1 MALISGVSLVTS
13 RALRS
18 MDDGLQVACAA
29 PAQGP
34 NSVQAV
40 PPVTEPTKSPNLSQQ
55 LHPPHAYPAL
65 QSRSVIEVDG
75 VPYINDEAVLG
86 DDIVRPAPEEQEPD
100 PAARVE
106 EAIPGKDQD
115 ALLPQLLVTV
125 PASNHANPDP
135 RPGAQATP
143 WPESLRILR
152 DLPSQGG
159 RAG

>member
-1 MALISGVSLVTS
+1 
-13 RALRS
+13 

-40 PPVTEPTKSPNLSQQ
+40 PPVTAPTKSRNLSQQ
-55 LHPPHAYPAL
+55 LHPPHAPPAL
-65 QSRSVIEVDG
+65 QPRAAIEVDG

-115 ALLPQLLVTV
+115 ALPPQLLVTV

-135 RPGAQATP
+135 RPAAQATP

-152 DLPSQGG
+152 SNPLQDDH
-159 RAG
+159 AG

>member
-1 MALISGVSLVTS
+1 MALISGVSLATS
-13 RALRS
+13 RAWRS
-18 MDDGLQVACAA
+18 LDGGSQVGSAV

-65 QSRSVIEVDG
+65 QSRTVIEVDG
-75 VPYINDEAVLG
+75 VPYINDDAVLG

-106 EAIPGKDQD
+106 EAIPGKDQN
-115 ALLPQLLVTV
+115 ALPPQLYVTV
-125 PASNHANPDP
+125 PTSDQANPDP
-135 RPGAQATP
+135 RPAVQAAP

-152 DLPSQGG
+152 SNPSQDD